1 MLLAHLDVQISC
13 LICSHVD
20 ANGDRPGEAGHT
32 LGHAEPFTF
41 SAALRSNFALRKLSH
56 PNADDALC
64 RIAGLSCNPTD
75 LLGVDCQLP
84 VAQGGLLG
92 VLMSGS
98 YSPTACP
105 LLFLAREKPVEL
117 VRDEGKIEIGRRRF
131 GITDFS

>member
-1 MLLAHLDVQISC
+1 MQLSR
-13 LICSHVD
+13 LIFSHVD

-41 SAALRSNFALRKLSH
+41 SAALRSKFALRKLSH

-64 RIAGLSCNPTD
+64 SIAGPSCNPTD

>member
-1 MLLAHLDVQISC
+1 MQLSR
-13 LICSHVD
+13 LIFSHVD

-64 RIAGLSCNPTD
+64 RIAGSSCNPTD